1 MHIWTITDW
10 EKNLPD
16 NSLRRTGLR
25 FRYDRNTHPE
35 VKRACLQFAI
45 WLRTQYYFPLR
56 VVVYVKRTK
65 TIRTKDGDHVVGSFF
80 EPFSYLDEP
89 YIRIATGDYNEL
101 ANHLGKDN
109 ALASIL
115 LSLAHELTHYY
126 QWINNIQ
133 LTPMGRERQATKYAN
148 YIIDEYASTREHP
161 YGTQSAASRKE
172 CVGAD
177 DSVCPLRKGKRI
189 PPTTHSRGHRTLSPP
204 CKSPQ
209 IVLYHI

>member
-1 MHIWTITDW
+1 MQSRRRSIHPAENIGSIGNMHIWTINDW

-56 VVVYVKRTK
+56 VVVYVKGAK

-89 YIRIATGDYNEL
+89 YIRIATGDYDEL
-101 ANHLGKDN
+101 AGNLGRDN

-133 LTPMGRERQATKYAN
+133 LTPVGRERQATRYAN
-148 YIIDEYASTREHP
+148 YIIDEYASTRAHP
-161 YGTQSAASRKE
+161 
-172 CVGAD
+172 
-177 DSVCPLRKGKRI
+177 
-189 PPTTHSRGHRTLSPP
+189 
-204 CKSPQ
+204 
-209 IVLYHI
+209 

>member
-56 VVVYVKRTK
+56 VVVYVKGAK

-89 YIRIATGDYNEL
+89 YIRIAAGDYNEL

-133 LTPMGRERQATKYAN
+133 LTPMGRERYAN

-161 YGTQSAASRKE
+161 
-172 CVGAD
+172 
-177 DSVCPLRKGKRI
+177 
-189 PPTTHSRGHRTLSPP
+189 
-204 CKSPQ
+204 
-209 IVLYHI
+209 